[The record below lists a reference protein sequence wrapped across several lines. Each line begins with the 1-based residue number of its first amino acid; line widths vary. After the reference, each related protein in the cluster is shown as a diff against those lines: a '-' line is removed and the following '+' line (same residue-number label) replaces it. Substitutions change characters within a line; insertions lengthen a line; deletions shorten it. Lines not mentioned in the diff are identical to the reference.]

1 MRFAFVLLVPR
12 LCLYAC
18 FACDRVFGCRCVLQ
32 GCVSDYTRVDCM
44 CVFGVSLVHLFVLL
58 CLFSVSLR
66 MSLPLY
72 VARLRFI
79 LHVCVDCICVMC
91 SLLGCLLVCVCMLVL
106 RVVA

>member
-1 MRFAFVLLVPR
+1 MF
-12 LCLYAC
+12 
-18 FACDRVFGCRCVLQ
+18 
-32 GCVSDYTRVDCM
+32 
-44 CVFGVSLVHLFVLL
+44 FGVSLVRLFVLL

-91 SLLGCLLVCVCMLVL
+91 SCFVCVFVCVCMLVL
-106 RVVA
+106 RVIA